1 MGSVWI
7 SWSTGI
13 PTLVTNPAQLPQTP
27 VPSPNRYADDYP
39 QPPKYNFELQT
50 QDPASV
56 ASQVPGLAQ
65 CSRMLL
71 GIRQ

>member
-13 PTLVTNPAQLPQTP
+13 PALVTNPAQLPQTP

-39 QPPKYNFELQT
+39 QPPKFDFELRT

-56 ASQVPGLAQ
+56 ASQVLTPTLA
-65 CSRMLL
+65 CLVAYP
-71 GIRQ
+71 